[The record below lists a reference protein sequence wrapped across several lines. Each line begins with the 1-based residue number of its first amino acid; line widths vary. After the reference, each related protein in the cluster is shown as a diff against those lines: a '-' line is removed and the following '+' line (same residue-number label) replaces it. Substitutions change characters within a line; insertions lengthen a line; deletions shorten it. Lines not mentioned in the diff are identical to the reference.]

1 MAQAAAQLQGL
12 MNAVSAGAL
21 QGAGAGNGGGA
32 LGMEEMGILGWSQMA
47 VEFKVIDIL
56 CVYMINYTYR

>member
-21 QGAGAGNGGGA
+21 QGAGGNGGGA
-32 LGMEEMGILGWSQMA
+32 LAMA
-47 VEFKVIDIL
+47 
-56 CVYMINYTYR
+56 